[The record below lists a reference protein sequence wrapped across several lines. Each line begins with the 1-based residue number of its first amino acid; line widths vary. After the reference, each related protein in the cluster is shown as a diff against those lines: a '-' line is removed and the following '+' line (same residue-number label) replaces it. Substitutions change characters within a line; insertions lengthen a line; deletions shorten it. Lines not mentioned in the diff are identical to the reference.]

1 MLIKGTEDLRI
12 QKTMAAIK
20 ESFEALICEKDYND
34 IKVTELCARAKI
46 NKKTLQNRF
55 LSNEIRKSDH
65 CGKEKNRI
73 CCH

>member
-34 IKVTELCARAKI
+34 IKEGDIIECFTMV
-46 NKKTLQNRF
+46 
-55 LSNEIRKSDH
+55 EIER
-65 CGKEKNRI
+65 N
-73 CCH
+73 